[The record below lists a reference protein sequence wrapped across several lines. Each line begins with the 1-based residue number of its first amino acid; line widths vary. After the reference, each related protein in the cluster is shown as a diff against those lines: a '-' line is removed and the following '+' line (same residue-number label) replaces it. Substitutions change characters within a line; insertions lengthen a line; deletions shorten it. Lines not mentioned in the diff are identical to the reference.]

1 MKLSLH
7 LKLSLVISLFSLV
20 AVVFV
25 SAIFYQVTYQREQKN
40 SLQAINELEETV
52 YHSATIAAYSNNKV
66 LADDIL
72 KGLMNNRL
80 VEEVSLTTNE
90 LMQSQG
96 KPSANAGLSRIKRI
110 LYSPF
115 GDGERLGELSISPS
129 QKVIDEQARAV
140 ATVLVQQIILIL
152 FFSTAF
158 ITFIIW
164 LVIGR
169 PVTSLAHNLAKV
181 DPSKN
186 AIRLTVPRLVKN
198 TELDLFALT
207 VNELLDRVQEQI
219 IEERNLRN
227 SVELIAKNFQMIF
240 DSSSNAIVVT
250 DPSFNLMTYNQAF
263 QDLVYSATG
272 NEYPQLDMS
281 WISLMVKNPDEL
293 ILNINRLLDEGSDA
307 AVDVKLLSADNE
319 RRRWVSISAREA
331 INTFNEKIIMIFI
344 NDITR
349 QHDAM
354 DKSEVAAST
363 DHLTHLQNRRV
374 AERQITQMIHDAFV
388 TQKSMALLVI
398 DLDGFKAINDIH
410 GHDAGDKV
418 LIAVAQ
424 RLQQIT
430 RKTDIVARWG
440 GDEFV
445 LGLYGVEAA
454 ESLTLAQKMLD
465 TVSRPI
471 SMDEKTSVHVGASIG
486 IVLCPTSAITFMAA
500 FECADIAM
508 YQVKKAGKHGIK
520 IYSGTKPDTV
530 RH

>member
-7 LKLSLVISLFSLV
+7 LKLSLAISLFSLI
-20 AVVFV
+20 AVVIV
-25 SAIFYQVTYQREQKN
+25 STIFYQVTYQREQQN
-40 SLQAINELEETV
+40 SLQAIQELEQTV

-90 LMQSQG
+90 LKQSQG
-96 KPSANAGLSRIKRI
+96 RSSSKGTSPPIKQT

-115 GDGERLGELSISPS
+115 DDSERLGELSISPS
-129 QKVIDEQARAV
+129 QQVIDKQARVV
-140 ATVLVQQIILIL
+140 ATVLVQQIALIL

-169 PVTSLAHNLAKV
+169 PVSALAHNMAKV
-181 DPSKN
+181 DPSN
-186 AIRLTVPRLVKN
+186 NTIRLTVPPLARN

-227 SVELIAKNFQMIF
+227 SVESIAKNFQMIF

-250 DPSFNLMTYNQAF
+250 DPSFNLMNYNSAF
-263 QDLVYSATG
+263 QDLVYCTTG
-272 NEYPQLDMS
+272 MQSPPLDVS
-281 WISLMVKNPDEL
+281 WIGLIVKKPDEL
-293 ILNINRLLDEGSDA
+293 ILNINRLLSEGSDA
-307 AVDVKLLSADNE
+307 TIDVKLLSSEND

-349 QHDAM
+349 QHEAI
-354 DKSEVAAST
+354 DKSEIAAST

-374 AERQITQMIHDAFV
+374 AEQHITQMIHDAFV
-388 TQKSMALLVI
+388 AQKSMALLVI

-430 RKTDIVARWG
+430 RKTDVVARWG

-445 LGLYGVEAA
+445 LGLYGVDAA

-465 TVSRPI
+465 TVICPI
-471 SMDEKTSVHVGASIG
+471 SIDEKTSVHVGASIG
-486 IVLCPTSAITFMAA
+486 IVLCPASATTFITA

-508 YQVKKAGKHGIK
+508 YQVKKAGKHGIQ
-520 IYSGTKPDTV
+520 IYSGTKHASV
-530 RH
+530 SH